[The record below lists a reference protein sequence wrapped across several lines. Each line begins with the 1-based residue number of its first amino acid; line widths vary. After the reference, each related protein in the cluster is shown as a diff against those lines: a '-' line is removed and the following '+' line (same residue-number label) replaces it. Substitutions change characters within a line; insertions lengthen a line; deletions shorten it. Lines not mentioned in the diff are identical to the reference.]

1 MPVAQEPLDDG
12 LDAYSRPP
20 HDLAGPELRQ
30 RSVRDLVAELARLED
45 SSRSAIS
52 SSRVVVGSATR
63 AEHIIAELRRR

>member
-1 MPVAQEPLDDG
+1 M
-12 LDAYSRPP
+12 
-20 HDLAGPELRQ
+20 
-30 RSVRDLVAELARLED
+30 RDLVAELARLED